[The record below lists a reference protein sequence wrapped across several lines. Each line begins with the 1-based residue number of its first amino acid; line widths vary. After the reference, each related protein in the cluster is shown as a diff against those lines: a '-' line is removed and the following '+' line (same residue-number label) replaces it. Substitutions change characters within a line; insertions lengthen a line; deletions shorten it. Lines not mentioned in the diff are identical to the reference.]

1 MISPQRRKLLEGL
14 QEKIAVTFLNDAL
27 LSQSLT
33 HSSYAHEVQG
43 ESKVRPSDNERLEFL
58 GDAVLKVIISE
69 YLYNKYPN
77 YAEGDLTKIRATVV
91 SDATLSAVAEN
102 QLELGTYLALGRN
115 EKASGGAHRPSG
127 RPHSPEAAGGIEWV
141 NPCREGATLS
151 LRAQQPGSELRA
163 RCTRR
168 AVSSVFYRR
177 AYCSC
182 IASCPKGAS
191 GLLVS
196 PRSQGL
202 FGGSPRAPKAMGQW
216 VL

>member
-115 EKASGGAHRPSG
+115 EKASGGAHRPSNLANALEALIAAIYLDQG
-127 RPHSPEAAGGIEWV
+127 IGKARDVVVALLAPEVERVSQKGFI
-141 NPCREGATLS
+141 L
-151 LRAQQPGSELRA
+151 LMGS
-163 RCTRR
+163 TP
-168 AVSSVFYRR
+168 S
-177 AYCSC
+177 
-182 IASCPKGAS
+182 
-191 GLLVS
+191 
-196 PRSQGL
+196 
-202 FGGSPRAPKAMGQW
+202 W
-216 VL
+216 